1 MKTKLSFLLG
11 ISVLGLG
18 AQAIAAPPAP
28 RAIEP
33 KEVLGLLVNDFA
45 VVVDVREAEERTETI
60 DKARWMPNSKI
71 EDGNAEWKT
80 FLSKLPKDKTIVFH
94 CVAGA
99 RAEHA
104 ASMAAAQGF
113 KTAYFE
119 AVFPADPPAADSA
132 SRGRFLLRSA
142 K

>member
-1 MKTKLSFLLG
+1 ML
-11 ISVLGLG
+11 
-18 AQAIAAPPAP
+18 A
-28 RAIEP
+28 
-33 KEVLGLLVNDFA
+33 NDFA

-71 EDGNAEWKT
+71 EEANAEWKK
-80 FLSKLPKDKTIVFH
+80 FLNTLPKDKTIVFH

-104 ASMAAAQGF
+104 AELASAQGF

-119 AVFPADPPAADSA
+119 GVDQWKREGYPVKK
-132 SRGRFLLRSA
+132 A
-142 K
+142 KKAQ